1 MARSNKKLTISPC
14 SIGKSGKV
22 KVEESKKFEVMLNPA
37 SYKQNEGITYNNT
50 GSEDPGVLREYL
62 LSKKFKL
69 AGFKG
74 VALTFRDWNGQ
85 LRQPILVVGPRML
98 VTVSPQK
105 GFLHERSELD
115 TLGYDKPESGCHS
128 F

>member
-1 MARSNKKLTISPC
+1 MTELDYAAWAAVRSFGEAVT
-14 SIGKSGKV
+14 
-22 KVEESKKFEVMLNPA
+22 
-37 SYKQNEGITYNNT
+37 NT
-50 GSEDPGVLREYL
+50 GSGEPGILRGYL
-62 LSKKFKL
+62 LSGKFKL

-74 VALTFRDWNGQ
+74 VALTFRNWNGQ
-85 LRQPILVVGPRML
+85 LRQPILLVAPRML